1 MNSKE
6 GEMKVVINAE
16 HYALEVDL
24 DLLNN
29 IIEFINY
36 DNDYVINKIMPKKKS
51 SWQYVNVFTK
61 NCQLRLGALRA

>member
-16 HYALEVDL
+16 YYALEVDL

>member
-1 MNSKE
+1 
-6 GEMKVVINAE
+6 MKIIINAE
-16 HYALEVDL
+16 YYALQVDL

-61 NCQLRLGALRA
+61 NCQLRLGALRAQG